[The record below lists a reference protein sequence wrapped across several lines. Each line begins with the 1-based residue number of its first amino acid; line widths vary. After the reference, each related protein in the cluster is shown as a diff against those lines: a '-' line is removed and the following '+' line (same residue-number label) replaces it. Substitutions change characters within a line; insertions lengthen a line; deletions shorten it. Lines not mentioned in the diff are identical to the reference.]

1 MKKVNEL
8 LENGDRLVLASVIKS
23 QGSSPRGSG
32 AKMIVTEDGDSYG
45 TIGGGCVE
53 NYVFHEAK
61 KVFNDGKMRTA
72 NVDLGDD
79 SWSGIG
85 MACGGTV
92 ELLIELIAPNPG
104 FILLGAGHVAKVIAN
119 LANFVGYNVTV
130 IDPLAEVEDFPI
142 ALSVIKN
149 NYDVGLSDLSITS
162 NDSIVILTRH
172 HSDSLALHSSLNTD
186 AGYIGM
192 IGSKNRV
199 KMVYDELL
207 GKGFSEEKLLTVHAP
222 VGLDIEAETPEEVA
236 ISIIAEIIMVKRG
249 GKGLTMALKHFEEV
263 IKQET
268 QGEGLHVVYDSVGAT
283 TFDKSLKCLR
293 PRGMLALYGASS
305 GPVPP
310 FDPARLA
317 GAGSLFITRP
327 TLNHYI
333 LNREEL
339 LDRSQTLFN
348 LVEQDKLNITIDQ
361 ELPLGSASRAHERLE
376 GRKTSGKLLLKP

>member
-32 AKMIVTEDGDSYG
+32 AKMIVTENGDSYG

-263 IKQET
+263 IKQ
-268 QGEGLHVVYDSVGAT
+268 S
-283 TFDKSLKCLR
+283 
-293 PRGMLALYGASS
+293 PSS
-305 GPVPP
+305 
-310 FDPARLA
+310 
-317 GAGSLFITRP
+317 
-327 TLNHYI
+327 
-333 LNREEL
+333 
-339 LDRSQTLFN
+339 
-348 LVEQDKLNITIDQ
+348 K
-361 ELPLGSASRAHERLE
+361 
-376 GRKTSGKLLLKP
+376 